1 MHMTQALFTN
11 IVLFVGAAIFATVL
25 FRKLA
30 PYLWGRRKGEPVA
43 AHLARAA
50 QEQAEKAAIQ
60 QNLNM
65 TPQKAF
71 RVRVINMAVMLGFL
85 CFVSYIAPRIGHQFM
100 GNAVLYFG
108 GYVLAG
114 LVACSLFKAVPA
126 ELFAGL
132 TWNSRIDVRLYYAWL
147 WPLTV
152 IKAIRRKT
160 LRA

>member
-1 MHMTQALFTN
+1 MHMTQAFFTN
-11 IVLFVGAAIFATVL
+11 IVLFVGAAIVATLL
-25 FRKLA
+25 FGKVA
-30 PYLWGRRKGEPVA
+30 PYLWGRRKGEPVV

-50 QEQAEKAAIQ
+50 QEQAEKATIQ

-65 TPQKAF
+65 TPQKAL

-85 CFVSYIAPRIGHQFM
+85 SFVSYIAPRIGHEFM

-114 LVACSLFKAVPA
+114 LVACSIFKVVPA

-152 IKAIRRKT
+152 IKAIRRKH
-160 LRA
+160 